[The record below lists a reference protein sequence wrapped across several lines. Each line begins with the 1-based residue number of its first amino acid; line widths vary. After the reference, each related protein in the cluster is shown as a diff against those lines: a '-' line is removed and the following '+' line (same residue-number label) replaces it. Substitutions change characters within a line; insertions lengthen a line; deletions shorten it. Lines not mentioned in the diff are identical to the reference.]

1 MDYLDFNIEKRSL
14 ESIFVDFIKK
24 EKMINLLAVKA
35 IYFHEMN
42 RTRRTILQ
50 SIISP
55 ILSTSLYFIIF
66 GSAIGSRIKEID
78 GVTYG
83 MFIVPGLLMLNLL
96 TQSVS
101 NGSFSTYFPKF
112 NGTIFELQAA
122 PISGVEMIIGFVGA
136 TATKSILLG
145 LLIIATASFFI
156 DLNIL
161 HPLLMV
167 FFLLMTAITF
177 SLFGFVIG
185 LWADNFEKLSLIP
198 LIVITPLVFL
208 GGSFYSINMLPEIW
222 QKISLLNPVLYLVSG
237 FKYSFYEISDVSI
250 WTSIITILL
259 ILLILIVITLLIFKK
274 GYNLRN

>member
-1 MDYLDFNIEKRSL
+1 
-14 ESIFVDFIKK
+14 
-24 EKMINLLAVKA
+24 MINYLAIKA

-83 MFIVPGLLMLNLL
+83 MFIVPGLLMLNIL

-112 NGTIFELQAA
+112 NGTIYELQAA
-122 PISGVEMIIGFVGA
+122 PISGIEMIIGFVGA
-136 TATKSILLG
+136 TSTKSIILG
-145 LLIIATASFFI
+145 TLIILTASFFI
-156 DLNIL
+156 ELNVA
-161 HPLLMV
+161 HPFLMV
-167 FFLLMTAITF
+167 FFLIMTSITF
-177 SLFGFVIG
+177 SLFGFIIG
-185 LWADNFEKLSLIP
+185 LWANNFEKLSLIP

-208 GGSFYSINMLPEIW
+208 GGSFYSISMLPDIW
-222 QKISLLNPVLYLVSG
+222 QKISLFNPVLYLVSG

-250 WTSIITILL
+250 FTSISTIVL
-259 ILLILIVITLLIFKK
+259 IFMTLIFITLLIFKK
-274 GYNLRN
+274 GYNLRD

>member
-1 MDYLDFNIEKRSL
+1 
-14 ESIFVDFIKK
+14 
-24 EKMINLLAVKA
+24 MINYLAIKA

-83 MFIVPGLLMLNLL
+83 MFIVPGLLMLNIL

-112 NGTIFELQAA
+112 NGTIYELQAA
-122 PISGVEMIIGFVGA
+122 PISGIEMIIGFVGA
-136 TATKSILLG
+136 TATKSIILG
-145 LLIIATASFFI
+145 TLIILTASFFI
-156 DLNIL
+156 DLNVA
-161 HPLLMV
+161 HPFLMV
-167 FFLLMTAITF
+167 FFLIMTSITF
-177 SLFGFVIG
+177 SLFGFIIG
-185 LWADNFEKLSLIP
+185 LWANNFEKLSLIP

-208 GGSFYSINMLPEIW
+208 GGSFYSISMLPDIW
-222 QKISLLNPVLYLVSG
+222 QKISLFNPVLYLVSG

-250 WTSIITILL
+250 FTSISTIVL
-259 ILLILIVITLLIFKK
+259 IFIILMFITLLIFKK
-274 GYNLRN
+274 GYNLRD

>member
-1 MDYLDFNIEKRSL
+1 
-14 ESIFVDFIKK
+14 
-24 EKMINLLAVKA
+24 MINYLAIKA
-35 IYFHEMN
+35 IYMHEMN
-42 RTRRTILQ
+42 RTKRTILQ

-122 PISGVEMIIGFVGA
+122 PITGIEMIMGFVGA

-145 LLIIATASFFI
+145 TLIIITASFFI

-161 HPLLMV
+161 HPFLMV
-167 FFLLMTAITF
+167 FFLIMTSITF
-177 SLFGFVIG
+177 SLFGFIIG

-208 GGSFYSINMLPEIW
+208 GGSFYSINMLPEVW
-222 QKISLLNPVLYLVSG
+222 QKVSLLNPVLYLVSG
-237 FKYSFYEISDVSI
+237 FKFSFYEISDVSVF
-250 WTSIITILL
+250 TSILTILI
-259 ILLILIVITLLIFKK
+259 ILVFCILFIIYIFVK

>member
-1 MDYLDFNIEKRSL
+1 
-14 ESIFVDFIKK
+14 
-24 EKMINLLAVKA
+24 MINYLAIKA

-42 RTRRTILQ
+42 RTKRTILQ

-83 MFIVPGLLMLNLL
+83 MFIVPGLLMLNIL

-112 NGTIFELQAA
+112 NGTIYELQAA

-136 TATKSILLG
+136 TATKSIILG
-145 LLIIATASFFI
+145 TLIILTASFFI
-156 DLNIL
+156 DLNVA
-161 HPLLMV
+161 HPFLMV
-167 FFLLMTAITF
+167 FFLIMTSITF
-177 SLFGFVIG
+177 SLFGFIIG
-185 LWADNFEKLSLIP
+185 LWANNFEKLSLIP

-208 GGSFYSINMLPEIW
+208 GGSFYSISMLPDIW
-222 QKISLLNPVLYLVSG
+222 QKISLFNPVLYLVSG

-250 WTSIITILL
+250 FTSISTI
-259 ILLILIVITLLIFKK
+259 VLIFIIDD
-274 GYNLRN
+274 N

>member
-1 MDYLDFNIEKRSL
+1 
-14 ESIFVDFIKK
+14 
-24 EKMINLLAVKA
+24 MINYLAIKA
-35 IYFHEMN
+35 IYLHEMN

-83 MFIVPGLLMLNLL
+83 MFIVPGLLMLNIL

-112 NGTIFELQAA
+112 NGTIYELQAA
-122 PISGVEMIIGFVGA
+122 PISGVEMISGFVGA
-136 TATKSILLG
+136 TATKSIILG
-145 LLIIATASFFI
+145 ILIIATASFFI
-156 DLNIL
+156 DLNVA
-161 HPLLMV
+161 HPFLMI
-167 FFLLMTAITF
+167 FFLIMTSITF
-177 SLFGFVIG
+177 SLFGFIIG

-208 GGSFYSINMLPEIW
+208 GGSFYSISMLPDIW

-237 FKYSFYEISDVSI
+237 FIS
-250 WTSIITILL
+250 TI
-259 ILLILIVITLLIFKK
+259 ILIFIILIFITLLIFKK

>member
-1 MDYLDFNIEKRSL
+1 
-14 ESIFVDFIKK
+14 
-24 EKMINLLAVKA
+24 MINLLAVKA

-145 LLIIATASFFI
+145 GLIIATASFFI

-185 LWADNFEKLSLIP
+185 LWADNFEKL
-198 LIVITPLVFL
+198 
-208 GGSFYSINMLPEIW
+208 
-222 QKISLLNPVLYLVSG
+222 
-237 FKYSFYEISDVSI
+237 
-250 WTSIITILL
+250 
-259 ILLILIVITLLIFKK
+259 
-274 GYNLRN
+274 

>member
-1 MDYLDFNIEKRSL
+1 
-14 ESIFVDFIKK
+14 
-24 EKMINLLAVKA
+24 MINYLAIKA

-83 MFIVPGLLMLNLL
+83 MFIVPGLLMLNIL

-112 NGTIFELQAA
+112 NGTIYELQAA
-122 PISGVEMIIGFVGA
+122 PISGIEMIIGFVGA
-136 TATKSILLG
+136 TSTKSIILG
-145 LLIIATASFFI
+145 TLIILTASFFI
-156 DLNIL
+156 DLNVA
-161 HPLLMV
+161 HPFLMV
-167 FFLLMTAITF
+167 FFLIMTSITF
-177 SLFGFVIG
+177 SLFGFIIG
-185 LWADNFEKLSLIP
+185 LWANNFEKLSLIP

-208 GGSFYSINMLPEIW
+208 GGSFYSISMLPDIW
-222 QKISLLNPVLYLVSG
+222 QKISLFNPVLYLVSG

-250 WTSIITILL
+250 FTSISTIVL
-259 ILLILIVITLLIFKK
+259 IFMILMFITLLIFKK
-274 GYNLRN
+274 GYNLRD

>member
-1 MDYLDFNIEKRSL
+1 
-14 ESIFVDFIKK
+14 
-24 EKMINLLAVKA
+24 MINLLAVKA

-55 ILSTSLYFIIF
+55 IISTSLYFIIF

>member
-1 MDYLDFNIEKRSL
+1 MRKG
-14 ESIFVDFIKK
+14 VDDSC
-24 EKMINLLAVKA
+24 VP
-35 IYFHEMN
+35 
-42 RTRRTILQ
+42 R
-50 SIISP
+50 
-55 ILSTSLYFIIF
+55 
-66 GSAIGSRIKEID
+66 EID

-161 HPLLMV
+161 HPFLMV

-250 WTSIITILL
+250 WTSIVTILL

>member
-1 MDYLDFNIEKRSL
+1 
-14 ESIFVDFIKK
+14 
-24 EKMINLLAVKA
+24 MINYLAIKA

-42 RTRRTILQ
+42 RTKRTILQ

-55 ILSTSLYFIIF
+55 ILSTSLYFVIF

-122 PISGVEMIIGFVGA
+122 PISGLEMIAGFVGA

-145 LLIIATASFFI
+145 ALIIATASFFI

-161 HPLLMV
+161 HPFLML
-167 FFLLMTAITF
+167 FFLIMTSITF
-177 SLFGFVIG
+177 SLFGFIIG
-185 LWADNFEKLSLIP
+185 LW
-198 LIVITPLVFL
+198 VI
-208 GGSFYSINMLPEIW
+208 I
-222 QKISLLNPVLYLVSG
+222 
-237 FKYSFYEISDVSI
+237 
-250 WTSIITILL
+250 
-259 ILLILIVITLLIFKK
+259 
-274 GYNLRN
+274 LRNYHLFL

>member
-1 MDYLDFNIEKRSL
+1 
-14 ESIFVDFIKK
+14 
-24 EKMINLLAVKA
+24 MINYLAIKA

-83 MFIVPGLLMLNLL
+83 MFIVPGLLMLNIL

-112 NGTIFELQAA
+112 NGTIYELQAA
-122 PISGVEMIIGFVGA
+122 PISGIEMIIGFVGA
-136 TATKSILLG
+136 TATKSIILG
-145 LLIIATASFFI
+145 TLIILTASFFI
-156 DLNIL
+156 DLNVA
-161 HPLLMV
+161 HPFLMV
-167 FFLLMTAITF
+167 FFLIMTSITF
-177 SLFGFVIG
+177 SLFGFIIG
-185 LWADNFEKLSLIP
+185 LWANNFEKLSLIP

-208 GGSFYSINMLPEIW
+208 GGSFYSISMLPDIW
-222 QKISLLNPVLYLVSG
+222 QKISLFNPVLYLVSG

-250 WTSIITILL
+250 LTSVSTI
-259 ILLILIVITLLIFKK
+259 ILIFIILNFITLLIFKK
-274 GYNLRN
+274 GYNLRD

>member
-1 MDYLDFNIEKRSL
+1 
-14 ESIFVDFIKK
+14 
-24 EKMINLLAVKA
+24 MINYLAIKA

-83 MFIVPGLLMLNLL
+83 MFIVPGLLMLNIL

-112 NGTIFELQAA
+112 NGTIYELQAA
-122 PISGVEMIIGFVGA
+122 PISGIEMIIGFVGA
-136 TATKSILLG
+136 TATKSIILG
-145 LLIIATASFFI
+145 TLIILTASFFI
-156 DLNIL
+156 ELNVA
-161 HPLLMV
+161 HPFLMV
-167 FFLLMTAITF
+167 FFLIMTSITF
-177 SLFGFVIG
+177 SLFGFIIG
-185 LWADNFEKLSLIP
+185 LWANNFEKLSLIP

-208 GGSFYSINMLPEIW
+208 GGSFYSISMLPDIW
-222 QKISLLNPVLYLVSG
+222 QKISLFNPVLYLVSG

-250 WTSIITILL
+250 FTSISTIVL
-259 ILLILIVITLLIFKK
+259 IFMILMFITLLIFKK
-274 GYNLRN
+274 GYNLRD

>member
-1 MDYLDFNIEKRSL
+1 
-14 ESIFVDFIKK
+14 
-24 EKMINLLAVKA
+24 MINYLAIKA

-83 MFIVPGLLMLNLL
+83 MFIVPGLLMLNIL

-112 NGTIFELQAA
+112 NGTIYELQAA

-136 TATKSILLG
+136 TATKSIILG
-145 LLIIATASFFI
+145 TLIILTASFFI
-156 DLNIL
+156 DLNVA
-161 HPLLMV
+161 HPFLMV
-167 FFLLMTAITF
+167 FFLIMTSITF
-177 SLFGFVIG
+177 SLFGFIIG
-185 LWADNFEKLSLIP
+185 LWANNFEKLSLIP

-208 GGSFYSINMLPEIW
+208 GGSFYSISMLPDIW
-222 QKISLLNPVLYLVSG
+222 QKISLFNPVLYLVSG

-250 WTSIITILL
+250 FTSISTIVVIFM
-259 ILLILIVITLLIFKK
+259 ILMFITLLIFKK
-274 GYNLRN
+274 GYNLRD

>member
-1 MDYLDFNIEKRSL
+1 
-14 ESIFVDFIKK
+14 
-24 EKMINLLAVKA
+24 MINYLAIKA

-83 MFIVPGLLMLNLL
+83 MFIVPGLLMLNIL

-112 NGTIFELQAA
+112 NGTIYELQAA
-122 PISGVEMIIGFVGA
+122 PISGIEMIIGFVGA
-136 TATKSILLG
+136 TATKSIILG
-145 LLIIATASFFI
+145 TLIILTASFFI
-156 DLNIL
+156 DLNVA
-161 HPLLMV
+161 HPFLMV
-167 FFLLMTAITF
+167 FFLIMTSITF
-177 SLFGFVIG
+177 SLFGFIIG
-185 LWADNFEKLSLIP
+185 LWANNFEKLSLIP

-208 GGSFYSINMLPEIW
+208 GGSFYSISMLPDIW
-222 QKISLLNPVLYLVSG
+222 QKISLFNPVLYLVSG

-250 WTSIITILL
+250 FTSISTIVL
-259 ILLILIVITLLIFKK
+259 IFMILMFITLLIFKK
-274 GYNLRN
+274 GYNLRD

>member
-1 MDYLDFNIEKRSL
+1 
-14 ESIFVDFIKK
+14 
-24 EKMINLLAVKA
+24 MINYLAIKA
-35 IYFHEMN
+35 IYVHEMN
-42 RTRRTILQ
+42 RTKRTILQ

-83 MFIVPGLLMLNLL
+83 MFIVPGLLMLNIL

-112 NGTIFELQAA
+112 NGTIYELQAA
-122 PISGVEMIIGFVGA
+122 PISGIEMITGFVGA
-136 TATKSILLG
+136 TSTKSIILG
-145 LLIIATASFFI
+145 ILIIFTASFFI
-156 DLNIL
+156 DLNVA
-161 HPLLMV
+161 HPFLMV
-167 FFLLMTAITF
+167 FFLIMTSITF
-177 SLFGFVIG
+177 SLFGFIIG
-185 LWADNFEKLSLIP
+185 LWANNFEKLSLIP

-208 GGSFYSINMLPEIW
+208 GGSFYSISMLPEIW

-250 WTSIITILL
+250 LTSISTIILIFMIL
-259 ILLILIVITLLIFKK
+259 ILITLLIFKK
-274 GYNLRN
+274 GYNLRD

>member
-1 MDYLDFNIEKRSL
+1 
-14 ESIFVDFIKK
+14 
-24 EKMINLLAVKA
+24 MINFLAIKA
-35 IYFHEMN
+35 IYLHEMN
-42 RTRRTILQ
+42 RTKRTILQ

-55 ILSTSLYFIIF
+55 ILTTSLYFIIF

-96 TQSVS
+96 TQSIS

-122 PISGVEMIIGFVGA
+122 PISGFELIAGFVGA
-136 TATKSILLG
+136 TATKSIMLG
-145 LLIIATASFFI
+145 ALIIITASFFI
-156 DLNIL
+156 DLNIA
-161 HPLLMV
+161 HPFLMV
-167 FFLLMTAITF
+167 FFLFMTAITF
-177 SLFGFVIG
+177 SLFGFIIG

-198 LIVITPLVFL
+198 LIIVTPLVFL
-208 GGSFYSINMLPEIW
+208 GGSFYSISMLPEIW
-222 QKISLLNPVLYLVSG
+222 QKISMLNPVLYLVSG

-250 WTSIITILL
+250 FTSIFTI
-259 ILLILIVITLLIFKK
+259 ILIFIIFIIITLLIFQK

>member
-1 MDYLDFNIEKRSL
+1 
-14 ESIFVDFIKK
+14 
-24 EKMINLLAVKA
+24 
-35 IYFHEMN
+35 MN
-42 RTRRTILQ
+42 RTKRTILQ

-66 GSAIGSRIKEID
+66 GSAISSRIKEID

-96 TQSVS
+96 TRSVS
-101 NGSFSTYFPKF
+101 NGSFSAYFPKF
-112 NGTIFELQAA
+112 NGTIFELQACSNKRCRNDYWFCRCDCYE
-122 PISGVEMIIGFVGA
+122 IYFIR
-136 TATKSILLG
+136 ILNYHY
-145 LLIIATASFFI
+145 SFIFYRPEYTTSSF
-156 DLNIL
+156 DG
-161 HPLLMV
+161 

-222 QKISLLNPVLYLVSG
+222 QKFLYLIQ
-237 FKYSFYEISDVSI
+237 YCI
-250 WTSIITILL
+250 
-259 ILLILIVITLLIFKK
+259 
-274 GYNLRN
+274 

>member
-1 MDYLDFNIEKRSL
+1 
-14 ESIFVDFIKK
+14 
-24 EKMINLLAVKA
+24 MINYLAIKA

-83 MFIVPGLLMLNLL
+83 MFIVPGLLMLNIL

-112 NGTIFELQAA
+112 NGTIYELQAA
-122 PISGVEMIIGFVGA
+122 PISGIEMIIGFVGA
-136 TATKSILLG
+136 TATKSIILG
-145 LLIIATASFFI
+145 TLIILTASFFI
-156 DLNIL
+156 DLNVA
-161 HPLLMV
+161 HPFLMV
-167 FFLLMTAITF
+167 FFLIMTSITF
-177 SLFGFVIG
+177 SLFGFIIG
-185 LWADNFEKLSLIP
+185 LWANNFEKLSLIP

-208 GGSFYSINMLPEIW
+208 GGSFYSISMLPDIW
-222 QKISLLNPVLYLVSG
+222 QKISLFNPVLYLVSG

-250 WTSIITILL
+250 FTSISTIVL
-259 ILLILIVITLLIFKK
+259 IFMILMLITLLIFKK
-274 GYNLRN
+274 GYNLRD